1 MNTAL
6 YRLWEFQKTVSI
18 KALSDCIEWKTYNS
32 LKWKIQRRS
41 LKLTNE
47 EKQIIADYLDDR
59 IKELIKIKLL
69 IDKEIQWKC

>member
-1 MNTAL
+1 M
-6 YRLWEFQKTVSI
+6 
-18 KALSDCIEWKTYNS
+18 
-32 LKWKIQRRS
+32 QRRS

-69 IDKEIQWKC
+69 IDKEIE

>member
-1 MNTAL
+1 MNTAI
-6 YRLWEFQKTVSI
+6 YRLWEYGKTVTI
-18 KALSDCIEWKTYNS
+18 KAISDLIEAKTYNS
-32 LKWKIQRRS
+32 LKWKMQRRS

-69 IDKEIQWKC
+69 IDKEIKW